1 MVIRRLCPRFVLTAP
16 AAATVRLHRAI
27 VSCSA
32 AADGTYTVLSRAL
45 LAPNEPL
52 TLELLSG
59 DVQCEIAVRV
69 LGCRPVL
76 EGGEALYELSLEP
89 LQQEIV
95 FPQLPP
101 RPTTVR
107 TALDR

>member
-16 AAATVRLHRAI
+16 AAATIRLHRAI

-32 AADGTYTVLSRAL
+32 AGDGTYKVLSRAL
-45 LAPNEPL
+45 LAVNEPL

-59 DVQCEIAVRV
+59 DVQCEVAVRV

-76 EGGEALYELSLEP
+76 DGGEALYELSLEP
-89 LQQEIV
+89 LQEDIV
-95 FPQLPP
+95 FPQLAP
-101 RPTTVR
+101 RPTAR
-107 TALDR
+107 ASADR